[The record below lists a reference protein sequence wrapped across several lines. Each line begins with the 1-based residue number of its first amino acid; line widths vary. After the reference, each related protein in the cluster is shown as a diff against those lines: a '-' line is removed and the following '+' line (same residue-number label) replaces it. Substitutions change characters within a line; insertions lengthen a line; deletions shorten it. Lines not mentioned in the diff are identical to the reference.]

1 MTEIIDP
8 QTEHAT
14 PEDASAATL
23 MHVDPHALTL
33 ETNVRDDAALDKQF
47 VASIQEHGVLIPI
60 TAVHGRDGKL
70 WVRAGQRRTLAA
82 REAGL
87 ATVPVYVRAAG
98 VGDDKALLVE
108 RVAEQIVENDQRRQ
122 LTDAQRARGIQQMID
137 AGASITKVSKKL
149 SLGKDTVKAAAAV
162 GNSDTAMRCL
172 ADGQLSLEE
181 AAALTEF
188 EDTPGALSRLM
199 QAAGSR
205 RFEHLVSQLR
215 QEKITAEAEA
225 KAAQSYI
232 DQGFA
237 VLDEQPSFDPDCVPL
252 YRLRTAEDSEADES
266 AVTHPS
272 LWAVMLFESEG
283 LADVETG
290 AVVDEDEVDWDT
302 QDDPEA
308 TPAAGLR
315 HAATVTETIVFTP
328 QYFCLNYRAA
338 GLTLDAWFARQAGLV
353 ESDSAA
359 GSTVDLDDEAREVE
373 RQRIAAERAEAETRE
388 RRKVL
393 ALNKLGA
400 AAQTVRREFVKKL
413 LARKTAPKGA
423 AIFVADC
430 LARDSYLLTNHNAA
444 EMTAE
449 LLGLDNAHSVS
460 KVASTL
466 SATADARAQVI
477 TLGLVLAALEA
488 RTLKDSWRNPATTNN
503 WSHHV
508 TCGDYLKWLAANG
521 YTLAPVEEVIAGD
534 KTADEVYDLHL
545 AEVAQN

>member
-1 MTEIIDP
+1 MTDIIDP
-8 QTEHAT
+8 QTEHAVA
-14 PEDASAATL
+14 EDTSAGTL
-23 MHVDPHALTL
+23 VHVDPHALIL

-60 TAVHGRDGKL
+60 AAVQDNDGKL

-98 VGDDKALLVE
+98 VGDDKTLLVE

-162 GNSDTAMRCL
+162 GKSDTAMRSL
-172 ADGQLSLEE
+172 AEGQLSLEE

-188 EDTPGALSRLM
+188 EEIPGAVSRLM

-205 RFEHLVSQLR
+205 RFEHVVSQLR

-225 KAAQSYI
+225 KAAQQYLAA
-232 DQGFA
+232 GFT
-237 VLDEQPSFDPDCVPL
+237 VLDEQPPLDPECVPL
-252 YRLRTAEDSEADES
+252 YRLRTAEDAQADES
-266 AVTHPS
+266 AVTDPS
-272 LWAVMLFESEG
+272 HWAVVLFESEG

-290 AVVDEDEVDWDT
+290 AVVNEDEVDWDT
-302 QDDPEA
+302 QDDPKA

-315 HAATVTETIVFTP
+315 HASTVTETIVFTP
-328 QYFCLNYRAA
+328 QYFCLDYRAA
-338 GLTLDAWFARQAGLV
+338 GMTPDERFARQTGLV
-353 ESDSAA
+353 GYDNPA
-359 GSTVDLDDEAREVE
+359 GCPVDLDDEARQAE
-373 RQRIAAERAEAETRE
+373 RERIAAERAEAEKRE
-388 RRKVL
+388 RRMVL
-393 ALNKLGA
+393 ALNKLGV
-400 AAQTVRREFVKKL
+400 AAQGVRREFVKKM

-430 LARDSYLLTNHNAA
+430 LARDGYLLTGHNAA
-444 EMTAE
+444 ETTAE
-449 LLGLDNAHSVS
+449 LLGLDSAQSVS
-460 KVASTL
+460 KVAATL
-466 SATADARAQVI
+466 AATADARAQVI
-477 TLGLVLAALEA
+477 TLGLVLGALES
-488 RTLKDSWRNPATTNN
+488 RTLKDSWRNAATTNH

-508 TCGDYLKWLAANG
+508 TGGDYLKWLAANG

-534 KTADEVYDLHL
+534 KTADEVYDLHR
-545 AEVAQN
+545 AEVDQK